1 MATLRFKLL
10 ASLVSRGHYPR
21 SITAWHLGIDPHF
34 SYAWGAVLIPIQH
47 ENMSARRWP
56 VITLALILVNLVIFA
71 ASHRTVDQQDS
82 QLWKV
87 EEHIL
92 ILAATHP
99 SLVLP
104 PEVRGF
110 AEGFRSQF
118 PVHWAE
124 MQNPNSDAV
133 DEWDARTRL
142 IEDPAELQEEMDS
155 LGDQYSKLTASSI
168 TERYAFIPANPRPIT
183 YITSTFLH
191 VDWWHVIGNMWF
203 LWLAGFVLEDAWGR
217 PLYLVIY
224 LAAGAFACQFD
235 AWVNPVSIVHSVGAS
250 GAVAGLMGAFLVRF
264 PKMKIRM
271 MWLFDLGL
279 FPFCR
284 FWMRAYWLL
293 PIWVLMEIN
302 YGTGPRDG
310 IGHWAHVGGF
320 LFGGIAAVAL
330 RYSGLEHEVNK
341 VIEERVAWTPGPE
354 ISQAYELMEQG
365 KLPDAA
371 AILNEFLADNPDSFA
386 AWNLLRAIHWRA
398 SNIPAYREAT
408 CRLCDLHVRSR
419 EYETAW
425 QDYEDFLNAG
435 GDRIPPAVWLDL
447 CRVPEQQQDF
457 ERAVNEYKKLAA
469 AYPSERQSLL
479 AQLGAARI
487 CLKRL
492 SRPLDA
498 LRLYE
503 GASASAVPHLDLEQ
517 DIASGIHEARTVLSQ
532 ARAFSAGASDV
543 V

>member
-1 MATLRFKLL
+1 MSQSNTRTCRPDDGR
-10 ASLVSRGHYPR
+10 SSR
-21 SITAWHLGIDPHF
+21 
-34 SYAWGAVLIPIQH
+34 
-47 ENMSARRWP
+47 
-56 VITLALILVNLVIFA
+56 LALILVNLLIFA
-71 ASHRTVDQQDS
+71 GTHRTVDQQDS

-99 SLVLP
+99 NLVLT
-104 PEVRGF
+104 PEAREFVDGF
-110 AEGFRSQF
+110 QSQF
-118 PVHWAE
+118 PDHWAE
-124 MQNPNSDAV
+124 LQNPNSDAV

-142 IEDPAELQEEMDS
+142 IDDPAELQEEMDS
-155 LGDQYSKLTASSI
+155 LGDQYSQLTASSI
-168 TERYAFIPANPRPIT
+168 TERYAFIPAHPRPIT

-217 PLYLVIY
+217 PLYLLVY

-250 GAVAGLMGAFLVRF
+250 GAIAGLMGAFLVRF

-271 MWLFDLGL
+271 MWFFDLGL

-330 RYSGLEHEVNK
+330 RYSGLEHKVNK
-341 VIEERVAWTPGPE
+341 AIEERVAWTPGPE
-354 ISQAYELMEQG
+354 ISQANELMEQG
-365 KLPDAA
+365 KLTDAA
-371 AILNEFLADNPDSFA
+371 AILNEFLADKPDSFA

-435 GDRIPPAVWLDL
+435 GERIPPDVWLDL

-457 ERAVNEYKKLAA
+457 ERAVSEYEKLAA

-517 DIASGIHEARTVLSQ
+517 DIAIGDSGSQ
-532 ARAFSAGASDV
+532 NRARAG
-543 V
+543 